1 MSLTKMPRSSAGRT
15 NPPLHRDPQ
24 PDRAGPSTA
33 GKPSRRYRFDWSLFQ
48 LVMFGCGTIVV
59 MVWMFAFGILVG
71 RDLPLADSDDQSL
84 RGRVVRFM
92 GLPQKETKVA
102 PVAVANH
109 EDPNKLLEELD
120 YNKALTQKSEAA
132 GVASSSQVEVPAN
145 KKVPSKPSSTEAATQ
160 PNQKLVPKGERSID
174 KKEDPT
180 PVPSPL
186 GHEAYALLVASLR
199 SQDNAQKL
207 LKQLRAKGYD
217 SRMESLDKPDS
228 GRWYRIVVGSY
239 KSREEAQ
246 KFAAEFNKREKS
258 QGMVIRVTP

>member
-15 NPPLHRDPQ
+15 NPPLQRDSQ
-24 PDRAGPSTA
+24 PERAGASGT
-33 GKPSRRYRFDWSLFQ
+33 GKSARRYRFDWTLFQ

-59 MVWMFAFGILVG
+59 MAWMFAFGILVG

-92 GLPQKETKVA
+92 GLPQKQAKRS
-102 PVAVANH
+102 PVPAANT

-120 YNKALTQKSEAA
+120 YNKALTQKPEAA
-132 GVASSSQVEVPAN
+132 GVASSSQAEVPAN
-145 KKVPSKPSSTEAATQ
+145 KKVVSKPSNTEATTQ
-160 PNQKLVPKGERSID
+160 SNQKVVPKGERPID
-174 KKEDPT
+174 KKEDPN
-180 PVPSPL
+180 PSPSPA
-186 GHEAYALLVASLR
+186 GHEAHALLVASLR

-217 SRMESLDKPDS
+217 SRLESLDKPDS
-228 GRWYRIVVGSY
+228 GRWYRIVVGSF

-246 KFAAEFNKREKS
+246 KFAAEFNRREKS